1 MQRVSAFLLRPT
13 PILDYKL
20 YSLLMHTRGF
30 SYRYSLRI
38 GSVSRPESYAA
49 LKQVTQLARI
59 YNAYGARLAT
69 DQLSVLIS
77 DARKTSER

>member
-1 MQRVSAFLLRPT
+1 MQRISAFLLRPT

-38 GSVSRPESYAA
+38 RVSRPESYAA

>member
-1 MQRVSAFLLRPT
+1 MQRISAFLLRPT

-38 GSVSRPESYAA
+38 RVSRPESYAA
-49 LKQVTQLARI
+49 LKHM
-59 YNAYGARLAT
+59 
-69 DQLSVLIS
+69 
-77 DARKTSER
+77 

>member
-49 LKQVTQLARI
+49 LKQVTARTHI
-59 YNAYGARLAT
+59 QCIWRSLGDRSALGSN
-69 DQLSVLIS
+69 
-77 DARKTSER
+77 